1 MNNNFI
7 DFEQDLIERL
17 KDHEYQKEFL
27 NVTLEEYANDNDFK
41 SFFRALELVIKA
53 RGTVSEFAKNS
64 DLNRR
69 NLYSMFKGEQK
80 PQLETIMKVLKEL
93 GYTLKIA

>member
-7 DFEQDLIERL
+7 DFKQDLIERL

-27 NVTLEEYANDNDFK
+27 NVTLEEYANDTDFK

>member
-80 PQLETIMKVLKEL
+80 PQLETIMKV
-93 GYTLKIA
+93 

>member
-1 MNNNFI
+1 MENNFI
-7 DFEQDLIERL
+7 DFEQDLLGRL
-17 KDHEYQKEFL
+17 KDPNYQKEFL
-27 NVTLEEYANDNDFK
+27 NITLEEYANDNDFK

-53 RGTVSEFAKNS
+53 RGTVSEFAKNAN
-64 DLNRR
+64 LNRR

-80 PQLETIMKVLKEL
+80 PQLETIIKLLKEL